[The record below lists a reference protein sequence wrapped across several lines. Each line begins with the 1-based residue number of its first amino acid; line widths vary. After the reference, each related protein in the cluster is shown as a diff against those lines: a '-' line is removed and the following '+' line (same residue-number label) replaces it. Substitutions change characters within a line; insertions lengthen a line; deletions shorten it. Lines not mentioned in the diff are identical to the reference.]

1 MRRTVLLGIFVLLG
15 LSQAAGAADPTAAIT
30 RANTS
35 FFKGDYLKAVDHL
48 QEALQVVWNKAPL
61 AVRNVTFVAEQPEG
75 YGQYQPRGEDVF
87 EAVDPILL
95 YCEPV
100 GYTVVGGGNS
110 YKFGLSADFVIQ
122 DESGQVLGG
131 QEKFG
136 QWQIVSRSFV
146 TEFMMFFT
154 LNLKG
159 LPQGKYKLVV
169 TLHDLNSDKNI
180 AFDKPFAIR

>member
-1 MRRTVLLGIFVLLG
+1 MLRTVFLAIAVLLA
-15 LSQAAGAADPTAAIT
+15 LSRAGWAADPTAAMS

-35 FFKGDYLKAVDHL
+35 YLKGDYLEAVDQL
-48 QEALQVVWNKAPL
+48 QAALQAVWNKAPL

-100 GYTVVGGGNS
+100 GYTVVGGGDS
-110 YKFGLSADFVIQ
+110 YKFGLSADLVIQ

-131 QEKFG
+131 QKKFG
-136 QWQIVSRSFV
+136 QWQIVGRSFV

-159 LPQGKYKLVV
+159 LPQGKYKLMV
-169 TLHDLNSDKNI
+169 TLHDLNSDKTVT
-180 AFDKPFAIR
+180 FDKPFAIR